1 LIKKSLSAVFLAL
14 IIAASAFS
22 FTYSEDF
29 FGINTGLTKLNP
41 ETFFE
46 EGKTFSGME
55 GRIFV
60 TYGPKLTSP
69 IRFRLGVGMIE
80 LISPY
85 LIGGVELKM
94 FEIINDFHAKS
105 FGVYFILGTEVSLS
119 ELFFSGQLE
128 AFIPFST
135 LGGIQIGLGMRNDLS
150 FSLSLYYS
158 AGIFALQK

>member
-1 LIKKSLSAVFLAL
+1 LIKLLFLSFLL
-14 IIAASAFS
+14 TIIISASALS
-22 FTYSEDF
+22 FTYSDDF

-41 ETFFE
+41 GTFFE

-60 TYGPKLTSP
+60 TYGPKMTSP
-69 IRFRLGVGMIE
+69 IRFRLGVGMKE

-105 FGVYFILGTEVSLS
+105 FGVYFILETQVSFS
-119 ELFFSGQLE
+119 EIFFSGQLE
-128 AFIPFST
+128 TFVPFST

-150 FSLSLYYS
+150 FSLSLSYS